1 VLSGKEIQRQRG
13 AGKIVIEPALGQ
25 ANANSYNLRLGP
37 QILIYKKTAPLL
49 AYWADQ
55 YDQWLRTVANSV
67 VGYILDLDPPPFC
80 EPLDMAVEEE
90 TVALEIPSGKG
101 LVLWPGMLYLGHTLE
116 YTETHGFVPCIEGR
130 SSVGRLG
137 MCVHA
142 TAGFGDVGFRGDFTL
157 EMSMIHAL
165 RVYPGTA
172 VCQIAYYPVEGE
184 TEEYQG
190 KYQGQ
195 RGPKASRLWKE
206 FERKCD
212 APQEEPRS
220 EQQRQRPP

>member
-1 VLSGKEIQRQRG
+1 VLSGREIQRQRG
-13 AGKIVIEPALGQ
+13 AGKIVIEPALDQ

-37 QILIYKKTAPLL
+37 QILIYQKTAPLL

-55 YDQWLRTVANSV
+55 YDLWRRAQSSGFQWVT
-67 VGYILDLDPPPFC
+67 LDPPPFC
-80 EPLDMAVEEE
+80 EPLDMAVEEA
-90 TVALEIPSGKG
+90 TVALEIPPGKG

-142 TAGFGDVGFRGDFTL
+142 TAGFGDVGFCGDFTL

-172 VCQIAYYPVEGE
+172 VCQLAYYPVEGE
-184 TEEYQG
+184 TEDYRG

-206 FERKCD
+206 FERKVH
-212 APQEEPRS
+212 APQEEPRG
-220 EQQRQRPP
+220 QQRPP